1 MRSEERS
8 CMMITRKE
16 MKETLHHK
24 EKFQR
29 IPGLQ
34 KTHTANIYSEACVGK
49 TEQVLAHSTQSD
61 TEEKKK
67 KKSIFEIYELISG
80 TSDPHSDPI

>member
-1 MRSEERS
+1 
-8 CMMITRKE
+8 MMITRKE
-16 MKETLHHK
+16 MKETLQHK

-67 KKSIFEIYELISG
+67 SISEIYELISG
-80 TSDPHSDPI
+80 TSDPHSGPI

>member
-1 MRSEERS
+1 
-8 CMMITRKE
+8 MMITRKE
-16 MKETLHHK
+16 MKETLQHK

-34 KTHTANIYSEACVGK
+34 KTHTANIYSEAYVGK

-61 TEEKKK
+61 TEKKK

>member
-16 MKETLHHK
+16 MKETLQHK

-61 TEEKKK
+61 TEKK
-67 KKSIFEIYELISG
+67 KKSISEIYELISG
-80 TSDPHSDPI
+80 TSDPHSGPI

>member
-1 MRSEERS
+1 
-8 CMMITRKE
+8 MMITRKE
-16 MKETLHHK
+16 TKETLQHK

-29 IPGLQ
+29 IPSLQ

-67 KKSIFEIYELISG
+67 SIFEIYELISG

>member
-1 MRSEERS
+1 
-8 CMMITRKE
+8 MMITRKE
-16 MKETLHHK
+16 TKETLQHK

-67 KKSIFEIYELISG
+67 SISEIYELISG

>member
-16 MKETLHHK
+16 TKETLQHK

-49 TEQVLAHSTQSD
+49 TEQVLAHSTQSE
-61 TEEKKK
+61 TEEK